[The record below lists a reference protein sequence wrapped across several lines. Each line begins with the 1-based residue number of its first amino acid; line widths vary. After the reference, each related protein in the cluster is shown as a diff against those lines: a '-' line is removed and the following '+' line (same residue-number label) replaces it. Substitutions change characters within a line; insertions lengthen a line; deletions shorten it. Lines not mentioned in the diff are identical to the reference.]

1 MTPLFLGP
9 PLQAPPTPP
18 PTFVPTPSTFAE
30 IWYADTQEF
39 PFVQITLIGALALY
53 LIFRK

>member
-1 MTPLFLGP
+1 MAT
-9 PLQAPPTPP
+9 LQAPTTRP
-18 PTFVPTPSTFAE
+18 PTFAPTPATFAD

-39 PFVQITLIGALALY
+39 PFVQITLIGALVLY